1 MRYDLLHHTRDRRDP
16 LHAPD
21 REGMERETGKPWDAL
36 VVRRGEELRHIV
48 GMADE
53 LLAADLEVCLNVNNH
68 YEGRAPLTIKRIE
81 EMLGLGNA

>member
-1 MRYDLLHHTRDRRDP
+1 
-16 LHAPD
+16 
-21 REGMERETGKPWDAL
+21 MERETGKPWDAL